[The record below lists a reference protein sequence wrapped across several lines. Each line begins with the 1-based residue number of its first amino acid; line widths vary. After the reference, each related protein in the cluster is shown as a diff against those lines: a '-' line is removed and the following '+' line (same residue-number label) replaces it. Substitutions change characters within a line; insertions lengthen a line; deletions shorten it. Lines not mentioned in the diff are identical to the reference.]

1 MRNPPNRERDAIGF
15 MKKTPIMKTNR
26 TLYRKLK
33 SEEGATLSVALLL
46 FLVCACVGA
55 VILAAAN
62 TTSGRVSGIKDSGS
76 IGRYA
81 VNDAASMIRTE
92 MNRMNGMEAEQSWT
106 VHYTQDD
113 YKTNPDGSMTSGD
126 VTLDS
131 GSRWLMG
138 LDDTAWSGDNPG
150 WSYQVSEEK
159 NDGSGISDEKSVDLR
174 NYLTFNQKNQ
184 HEIRQAGTTGA
195 DTFPLLRDMMAYAV
209 YRHYWDT
216 VTDPSGGGSSGGD
229 AGGTS
234 GGGGASS
241 DPWDGVAQGSMPWSQ
256 AVENAGDYSIGTD
269 EASPFE
275 IRLENEDNF
284 PAVYAEFSMD
294 KNFLLTVDLYTRD
307 KDGTKTNE
315 RELVFRAKDAA
326 VSCTSSVSENS
337 REEIAGDAGSPAN
350 IRRHYTDARNVTVNI
365 CWDEGILQLSGGGS

>member
-1 MRNPPNRERDAIGF
+1 

-138 LDDTAWSGDNPG
+138 LDDTAWSGDSPG

-159 NDGSGISDEKSVDLR
+159 NGGSGISVEKSVDLR

-184 HEIRQAGTTGA
+184 HEIRQAGTTCA

-234 GGGGASS
+234 SGGGASS

-337 REEIAGDAGSPAN
+337 REEIEGDAGSPAN